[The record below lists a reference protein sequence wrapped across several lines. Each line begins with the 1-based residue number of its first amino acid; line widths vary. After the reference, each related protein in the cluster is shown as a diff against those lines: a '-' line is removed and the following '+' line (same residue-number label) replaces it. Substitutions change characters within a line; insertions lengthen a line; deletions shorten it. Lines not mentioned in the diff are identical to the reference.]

1 VDDEPGDIPN
11 AGTLVGMSVDLTV
24 QRLGGWATWREL
36 RSQHPRRAIERAVKE
51 GVVIKVGHNRYT
63 VPGTVDAMQDALRL
77 GGHLSHLSA
86 ALHHGW
92 KVKTVPELT
101 WVTLPRSRG
110 ALRCSTDGVHVHRSD
125 LPASQSRD
133 RVTTPLRT
141 VIDCARV
148 LPFDEAL
155 AVADSALRSR
165 KVSPAELRAAAAD
178 ARGPG
183 SAAVRRVA
191 LHASAKADNPL
202 ESVLRALTIE
212 VGLAMTPQLQV
223 AESGMFAVVDLG
235 NEELRLIVEAEGYE
249 THGTRK
255 GLRRD
260 CCRHTEFAI
269 FGWTSLR
276 YAYEDTMF
284 EQEWVRWSLLAWLA
298 LTVGTPQPKRPR
310 HSLSRAA

>member
-1 VDDEPGDIPN
+1 
-11 AGTLVGMSVDLTV
+11 MTV
-24 QRLGGWATWREL
+24 AKTVERLGGWAAWREL
-36 RSQHPRRAIERAVKE
+36 RARHPRRAIERAVRE
-51 GVVIKVGHNRYT
+51 GSVIRVAHNSYT
-63 VPGTVDAMQDALRL
+63 LPGTLQALQDAVRL
-77 GGHLSHLSA
+77 GGNLSHLSA
-86 ALHHGW
+86 AQHHRW

-110 ALRCSTDGVHVHRSD
+110 TLRCSTDGIHIHRSD
-125 LPASQSRD
+125 LPPSQSRD

-141 VIDCARV
+141 VIDCART

-155 AVADSALRSR
+155 AVADSALRSG
-165 KVSPAELRAAAAD
+165 KVTRSELRAAAD
-178 ARGPG
+178 RARGPG

-191 LHASAKADNPL
+191 VHASARADNPL

-212 VGLAMTPQLQV
+212 AGLSLTPQLEV
-223 AESGMFAVVDLG
+223 AESGLYAKVDLG
-235 NEELRLIVEAEGYE
+235 DEELRLIVEAEGYE

-276 YAYEDTMF
+276 YAYEDVMF
-284 EQEWVRWSLLAWLA
+284 EQEWVRWSLMAWQA
-298 LTVGTPQPKRPR
+298 LKAGRPQPKRPR
-310 HSLSRAA
+310 HSLPRAA

>member
-1 VDDEPGDIPN
+1 MGR
-11 AGTLVGMSVDLTV
+11 TV
-24 QRLGGWATWREL
+24 ERLGGFATWREL
-36 RSQHPRRAIERAVKE
+36 RRQHSRRAIERGMRE
-51 GVVIKVGHNRYT
+51 GSVIRVAHNSYT
-63 VPGTVDAMQDALRL
+63 VPGTVQAVQTALRV
-77 GGHLSHLSA
+77 GGIVSHLSA

-92 KVKTVPELT
+92 KVKTVPEQT
-101 WVTLPRSRG
+101 WITLPRTRG
-110 ALRCSTDGVHVHRSD
+110 ALRKSTHGVHVHHSD
-125 LPASQSRD
+125 LPADQMRD

-141 VIDCARV
+141 VIDCART

-165 KVSPAELRAAAAD
+165 KVSRSELIAAGAA

-183 SAAVRRVA
+183 SVAVKLVA
-191 LHASAKADNPL
+191 KHASDKADNPL

-212 VGLAMTPQLQV
+212 VGLELTPQLHV
-223 AESGMFAVVDLG
+223 AEPGVFAVVDLG
-235 NEELRLIVEAEGYE
+235 SEHLRLIIEAEGYE

-284 EQEWVRWSLLAWLA
+284 EQDWVRWTLLAWLA
-298 LTVGTPQPKRPR
+298 HRAGTKIPACPKHVLP
-310 HSLSRAA
+310 RAA